1 MIRYLHRTY
10 LEMGFRNEVYL
21 FEWFCMTALTITF
34 PLEYGT
40 SAILVIV
47 TYPMAKVHNSFMI
60 AVGEAFT
67 INFSLSLIVALCI
80 SFPYFL
86 STLVYLCRK
95 RQYLLEVK
103 ATNSKKDK
111 AIVEESD

>member
-1 MIRYLHRTY
+1 
-10 LEMGFRNEVYL
+10 MGFRNEVYL

-40 SAILVIV
+40 SAILVMV
-47 TYPMAKVHNSFMI
+47 TYPMAKVHYSFMI
-60 AVGEAFT
+60 SVGEAFT
-67 INFSLSLIVALCI
+67 INYSLSLIVALCI

-103 ATNSKKDK
+103 AKNIKKDK